1 MNLDQAQNRV
11 ANFMVAGGQLD
22 ERPENFQLP
31 DRETFTRRS
40 KMLTEELVELGQAYL
55 DGDEVAFADAYGDL
69 LYVLLGGVEEAG
81 FDIAPVFGVI
91 AEANDKKID
100 WTAEP
105 PRPFV
110 TREDGKILKPEGWVG
125 PEERIAHILEG
136 AGQ

>member
-1 MNLDQAQNRV
+1 MTTIDRAQNRV
-11 ANFMVAGGQLD
+11 AKFMTAGGQLE
-22 ERPENFQLP
+22 ERLESFQLP

-81 FDIAPVFGVI
+81 FDIEPVFNVI
-91 AEANDKKID
+91 ADANDAKID
-100 WTAEP
+100 WKKGEP
-105 PRPFV
+105 YV

-125 PEERIAHILEG
+125 PESKIAEIMGVKSHG
-136 AGQ
+136 